1 VGDLPPPAPPG
12 PAQPTATMTGTAVPE
27 ASAPDHFDEYE
38 LVLLWDARGRPKL
51 SAEVADRLQAQHL
64 GHLEAM
70 RVAGYL
76 LGAGPVIEQPDP
88 RLRGMCIY
96 RTGSVERARELASAD
111 PAVIA
116 GQLEIETMR
125 WLTRPDALSV
135 GQ

>member
-1 VGDLPPPAPPG
+1 VHLG
-12 PAQPTATMTGTAVPE
+12 
-27 ASAPDHFDEYE
+27 
-38 LVLLWDARGRPKL
+38 WARGHGTQSKFIN
-51 SAEVADRLQAQHL
+51 
-64 GHLEAM
+64 GNLEAM

-88 RLRGMCIY
+88 RLHGMCIY
-96 RTGSVERARELASAD
+96 RTSSVRRARELASAD

-125 WLTRPDALSV
+125 WLTRPDVLSV